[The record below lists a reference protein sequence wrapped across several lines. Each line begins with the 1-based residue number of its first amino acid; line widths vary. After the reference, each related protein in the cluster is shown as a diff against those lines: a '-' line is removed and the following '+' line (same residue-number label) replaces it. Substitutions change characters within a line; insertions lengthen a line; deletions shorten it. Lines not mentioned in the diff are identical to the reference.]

1 MAEPD
6 ASPET
11 EAGQASSGAGIAGDP
26 TVGGSGYGD
35 PKRFRSFGVGP
46 GWFLEIG
53 PVLLMAL
60 TMLVLFL
67 AGLEL
72 GRS

>member
-1 MAEPD
+1 
-6 ASPET
+6 
-11 EAGQASSGAGIAGDP
+11 
-26 TVGGSGYGD
+26 VGGGGYGD

>member
-1 MAEPD
+1 M
-6 ASPET
+6 
-11 EAGQASSGAGIAGDP
+11 
-26 TVGGSGYGD
+26 GGGGYGD
-35 PKRFRSFGVGP
+35 PKRFRSFAA

-53 PVLLMAL
+53 PVLLLAL
-60 TMLVLFL
+60 TWLVLFL